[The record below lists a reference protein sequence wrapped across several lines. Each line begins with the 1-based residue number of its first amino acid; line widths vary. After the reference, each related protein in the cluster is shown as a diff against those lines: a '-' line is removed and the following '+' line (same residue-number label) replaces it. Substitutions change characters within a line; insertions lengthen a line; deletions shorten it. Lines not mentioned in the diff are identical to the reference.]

1 MLAELIHTAMQST
14 LQGFIGVGLIF
25 FYFVVMICAIAYRI
39 KKGEHVHH

>member
-1 MLAELIHTAMQST
+1 MLAELINNAMHST

-25 FYFVVMICAIAYRI
+25 FYFVVMVAAIFYRI